1 MIQRSPKHNLW
12 PPLRTLPWDLTA
24 VRHMSMSTPPQFD
37 WHSILFVFSFS
48 GSTCARLSDSSEC
61 DAAAISAE
69 EQQALWQKVPTT
81 LPGGPQ
87 MSRQVGQ
94 VLLFKGQGL
103 GFITREASQ
112 GYNRKHRPLSFL
124 CIYMQCVSVC
134 LSSGIASSIYSVAGT
149 LAQCPCRNVM

>member
-12 PPLRTLPWDLTA
+12 PPLRTLSWDLTA

-37 WHSILFVFSFS
+37 WHSVLFVFSFS

-94 VLLFKGQGL
+94 VLLFNRGVKGW
-103 GFITREASQ
+103 
-112 GYNRKHRPLSFL
+112 
-124 CIYMQCVSVC
+124 
-134 LSSGIASSIYSVAGT
+134 ASSPERPARGIIENIGRFLFCVFICSVYPSVSPVALLHLFIVSLGH
-149 LAQCPCRNVM
+149 